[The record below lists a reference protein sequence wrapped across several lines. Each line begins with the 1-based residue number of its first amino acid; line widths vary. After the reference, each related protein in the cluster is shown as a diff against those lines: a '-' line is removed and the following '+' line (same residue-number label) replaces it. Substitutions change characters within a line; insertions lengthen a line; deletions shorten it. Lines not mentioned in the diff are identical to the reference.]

1 MADAAPAKEK
11 KDLLLSHGA
20 HEIRNP
26 VAVILG
32 YVRILTSERTGQL
45 TEMQHKVLKSHRSAR
60 AWSAMSRSASL
71 ITPRRQR

>member
-45 TEMQHKVLKSHRSAR
+45 TEM
-60 AWSAMSRSASL
+60 
-71 ITPRRQR
+71 